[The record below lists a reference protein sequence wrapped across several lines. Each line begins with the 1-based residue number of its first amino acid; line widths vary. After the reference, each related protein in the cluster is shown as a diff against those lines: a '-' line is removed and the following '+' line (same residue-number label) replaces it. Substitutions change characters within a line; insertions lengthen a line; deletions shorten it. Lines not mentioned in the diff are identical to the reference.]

1 MKNRRYFGISSYVW
15 MLIGIELFIATVVS
29 IFFIFILEG
38 LFDVSNDSITLLIA
52 VLICGSLTAGLTS
65 YFNRWFLSPIRKL
78 GKAMRNVAQ
87 GDFKIQLPTRSKI
100 HDIEE
105 INENFNLMVRALDA
119 TEVLQS
125 DFVSNVSHE
134 FKTPITAIEGYAML
148 LQGTPDMTGEQQEYV
163 DKILLNT
170 QRLSGLIGNVLLLSK
185 IENQAIHST
194 PRTYQLD
201 EQIRKVIMF
210 YEHQWTEKELELDVE
225 LDSVQFSGDESLMF
239 HVWSNLISNAIK
251 FNVPGGLLRLRLTRK
266 NDCIIF
272 AIEDDG
278 PGIIPEDLEHIFEK
292 FYQADSSHKQEGNG
306 LGLAL
311 VKRILN
317 VCGGEITVE
326 NRLEGGSRF
335 TVSLH
340 ENHP

>member
-15 MLIGIELFIATVVS
+15 MLIGIELLIATAVS

-38 LFDVSNDSITLLIA
+38 LLDVSNDSLTLLIA
-52 VLICGSLTAGLTS
+52 VLICSALTAGLTS

-78 GKAMRNVAQ
+78 GKAMRTVAQ
-87 GDFKIQLPTRSKI
+87 GDFKIQLPTKSKI

-148 LQGTPDMTGEQQEYV
+148 LQGTPDMSDEQQEYV
-163 DKILLNT
+163 DKILHNT

-185 IENQAIHST
+185 IENQTIT
-194 PRTYQLD
+194 GNGKTYQLD

-210 YEHQWTEKELELDVE
+210 YEHQWTEKELELDVD
-225 LDSVQFSGDESLMF
+225 LDPVMYTGDESLIF
-239 HVWSNLISNAIK
+239 HVWSNLVSNAIK
-251 FNVPGGLLRLRLTRK
+251 FNAHGGLLRLQLRQQ
-266 NDCIIF
+266 NDRILF
-272 AIEDDG
+272 SIEDEG
-278 PGIIPEDLEHIFEK
+278 PGISPEDQEHIFEK

-311 VKRILN
+311 AKRILN
-317 VCGGEITVE
+317 ACGGEISVE
-326 NRLEGGSRF
+326 NRTEGGCRF
-335 TVSLH
+335 VVVL
-340 ENHP
+340 P